1 MRFGF
6 IALAAV
12 LLLIGGACG
21 ALLLSATDIR
31 IGAVL
36 ADPYIRHVLGFTF
49 WQAGLSALLSV
60 GLAIPVARAFAR
72 QSDFP
77 GRRLLLRIFLMPMV
91 TPVIVA
97 VFGIVAVHG
106 QSGWITRALG
116 AAGAPPDHYLYGL
129 TGILIAHLFFN
140 LPLATRLLLQAW
152 DTVPGETW
160 RLAQQLGLGP
170 GAIFRLIEWPLLRE
184 RLPGAAMLVFLL
196 CFVSFATVLALGGG
210 PAATTL
216 EVAIYQALR
225 FDFDLD
231 RAVALALLQT
241 LLCGALLLFAH
252 RFALPLPPSAGLGR
266 AVERDDRRL
275 PGALLLDGTSIFVA
289 CLIVLLPLLATAIDG
304 LTGPIAATLADP
316 AILQGLLF
324 SLGIA
329 LMAGF
334 GTTFIAL
341 GLAHLIRGCRAR
353 SRLAPAANLVELAG
367 MATVLLSP
375 LALGT
380 GFFLL
385 LRGATMMRPIA
396 LAAVMLI
403 NALMAMPYAMRILVP
418 AMLSAAREQDRLCAA
433 LGLSGWNRWR
443 LIDWP
448 GLRRPIGMAFGFAA
462 ALSVGDLG
470 AIALFGGPGTATLP
484 LLLYQQ
490 LGAYRVEEAAV
501 TALLLLLVSLG
512 LYSLIER
519 GVGGHASA

>member
-1 MRFGF
+1 MPFGI
-6 IALAAV
+6 IALGAV

-21 ALLLSATDIR
+21 ALLLSATGIR
-31 IGAVL
+31 VGDVL
-36 ADPYIRHVLGFTF
+36 ADPYIRHVLGFTV
-49 WQAGLSALLSV
+49 WQAALSALLSV

-72 QSDFP
+72 QARFP
-77 GRRLLLRIFLMPMV
+77 GRRLLLRVFLLPMV

-106 QSGWITRALG
+106 QSGWITRLLET
-116 AAGAPPDHYLYGL
+116 AGLAPDHYVYGL
-129 TGILIAHLFFN
+129 TGILVAHLFFN

-196 CFVSFATVLALGGG
+196 CFVSFATVLTLGGG

-241 LLCGALLLFAH
+241 VCCGALLLFGH
-252 RFALPLPPSAGLGR
+252 RLALPLPAAAGLGR
-266 AVERDDRRL
+266 IIKRDDRSL
-275 PGALLLDGTSIFVA
+275 PGAILFDGASILLA
-289 CLIVLLPLLATAIDG
+289 CLIVLLPLLAILLDG
-304 LTGPIAATLADP
+304 LTGPIAETLADP
-316 AILQGLLF
+316 AILRGLLR
-324 SLGIA
+324 SLAIA
-329 LMAGF
+329 LVAGF
-334 GTTFIAL
+334 GTTFLAL
-341 GLAHLIRGCRAR
+341 GLGHLIRRFRAQR
-353 SRLAPAANLVELAG
+353 RLAPAASLVELAG

-385 LRGATMMRPIA
+385 LRGVATLPPVA

-403 NALMAMPYAMRILVP
+403 NALMAMPYAMRILMP
-418 AMLSAAREQDRLCAA
+418 AMLTAAREQDRLCAA
-433 LGLSGWNRWR
+433 LGIAGWNRWR
-443 LIDWP
+443 LVDWP
-448 GLRRPIGMAFGFAA
+448 SLRRPIGMAFGFAA

-490 LGAYRVEEAAV
+490 LGAYRIEQAAV

-519 GVGGHASA
+519 GVGGHAAA